1 MAVFDLYSK
10 RQKRAR
16 GEMPDVY
23 VYDNLPKTL
32 RVQIV
37 QIISD
42 AFGEDIRNEVYR
54 RYEYRLSKKLYD
66 FAVDVLC
73 REFGVFEL
81 VQGVSSSRDSL
92 FKFFLAE
99 GDIDRALDV
108 VELCFNLMKDKIDYN
123 YKRVTKVKIDPDA
136 AILEL
141 NERFK
146 EHGVGYLFVS
156 GEIIRVD
163 SQLLHAEA
171 VKPTLSLLREDG
183 FDGANEEFLSAHAH
197 YRHGRYKECLVDALK
212 AF

>member
-23 VYDNLPKTL
+23 VYDNLPKEL

-37 QIISD
+37 YIISD
-42 AFGEDIRNEVYR
+42 AFGEDVYPEVWR
-54 RYEYRLSKKLYD
+54 RCAKKLYD
-66 FAVDVLC
+66 YVVSILC
-73 REFGVFEL
+73 REVCVFDL
-81 VQGVSSSRDSL
+81 TPFVKSPRDSL
-92 FKFFLAE
+92 FRFFINE
-99 GDIDRALDV
+99 ENVDRALDV
-108 VELCFNLMKDKIDYN
+108 VELCFSLMKDRIDGNYRKCTITKIN
-123 YKRVTKVKIDPDA
+123 PDD

-146 EHGVGYLFVS
+146 EHGVGYLFIS

-171 VKPTLSLLREDG
+171 VKPTL
-183 FDGANEEFLSAHAH
+183 
-197 YRHGRYKECLVDALK
+197 
-212 AF
+212 